1 MKKKLVRRFNM
12 RVIFTLLTMAEIM
25 AIIAFAW
32 FFTEFLHRA
41 FSITLVVPTLVWI
54 LIISAVI
61 GGTITNFLTIQ
72 FFDPITRLGRAMEQ
86 VAAGD
91 FSVRL
96 TTKNRFKEIRDIYG
110 NFNLMTEE
118 LAAAEILQM
127 DFISGVSHEFKTPV
141 NAIEGYAT
149 LLSDDEPETP
159 ELQRQYAEKILLNTQ
174 RLSSLV
180 GNVLLLSKVANQAI
194 PIKQT
199 TFRLDE
205 QIRQALVMLEREWAP
220 KDIEFDVELESVNY
234 TGSEQLLPHVWSNLL
249 GNAVKFTPVG
259 GTIRMEL
266 TKQAHGIVF
275 VIEDSG
281 PGITEEVRRHMF
293 DKFYQGDTSHKDE
306 GNGLGLALVKHI
318 LDETG
323 GTVQAEN
330 GPGGGCRITVILPN
344 AH

>member
-32 FFTEFLHRA
+32 FFAEFLHRA
-41 FSITLVVPTLVWI
+41 FSITLVVPTLAWI
-54 LIISAVI
+54 LVTSAVI
-61 GGTITNFLTIQ
+61 GGAITNFLTIQ
-72 FFDPITRLGRAMEQ
+72 FFVPITRLGRAMEQ

-110 NFNLMTEE
+110 NFNLMAEE
-118 LAAAEILQM
+118 LAAAEVLQM

-180 GNVLLLSKVANQAI
+180 GNILLLAKVVNQAI
-194 PIKQT
+194 PLKQT

-205 QIRQALVMLEREWAP
+205 QIRQAIVMLEREWAP
-220 KDIEFDVELESVNY
+220 KDIDFDVELEAVDY
-234 TGSEQLLPHVWSNLL
+234 TGSELLMPHVWSNLL
-249 GNAVKFTPVG
+249 GNAVKFTPAG

-281 PGITEEVRRHMF
+281 PGITDEVHRHMF

-306 GNGLGLALVKHI
+306 GNGLGLTLVKYI
-318 LDETG
+318 LDEAG

>member
-1 MKKKLVRRFNM
+1 MKKKLSRRVNM
-12 RVIFTLLTMAEIM
+12 RIIFTMLTMAEIM
-25 AIIAFAW
+25 GTIAFAW
-32 FFTEFLHRA
+32 FYAGFIHKVFRV
-41 FSITLVVPTLVWI
+41 TLVVPTLVWI
-54 LIISAVI
+54 LVISAVI

-96 TTKNRFKEIRDIYG
+96 TTKNRFEEIRDIYG

-118 LAAAEILQM
+118 LAATEILQM
-127 DFISGVSHEFKTPV
+127 DFISGVSHEFKTPI

-306 GNGLGLALVKHI
+306 GNGLGLAHVKPI

-323 GTVQAEN
+323 GTPAAEN
-330 GPGGGCRITVILPN
+330 GPGGGCRITVTLPDT
-344 AH
+344 H

>member
-1 MKKKLVRRFNM
+1 MKKKLSRRVNM
-12 RVIFTLLTMAEIM
+12 RIIFTMLTMAEIM
-25 AIIAFAW
+25 GTIAFAW
-32 FFTEFLHRA
+32 FSAGFIHKVFRV
-41 FSITLVVPTLVWI
+41 TLVVPTLVWI
-54 LIISAVI
+54 LVISAVI

-96 TTKNRFKEIRDIYG
+96 TTKNRFEEIRDIYG

-118 LAAAEILQM
+118 LAATEILQM
-127 DFISGVSHEFKTPV
+127 DFISGVSHEFKTPI

-266 TKQAHGIVF
+266 TKQTHGIVF

-323 GTVQAEN
+323 GTAAAEN
-330 GPGGGCRITVILPN
+330 GPGGGCRITVTLPDT
-344 AH
+344 H

>member
-1 MKKKLVRRFNM
+1 MKKTFSRRFNM

-25 AIIAFAW
+25 GTIAFAW
-32 FFTEFLHRA
+32 FFAEFLHKV

-54 LIISAVI
+54 LVISAVI
-61 GGTITNFLTIQ
+61 GGAITNFLTIQ

-96 TTKNRFKEIRDIYG
+96 TTKNRFKEIRDIYA

-118 LAAAEILQM
+118 LAATEILQM
-127 DFISGVSHEFKTPV
+127 DFISGVSHEFKTPI

-180 GNVLLLSKVANQAI
+180 GNILLLAKVANQAI
-194 PIKQT
+194 PLKQT

-205 QIRQALVMLEREWAP
+205 QIRQAIVMLEREWAP
-220 KDIEFDVELESVNY
+220 KDIEFDVELEEVDY
-234 TGSEQLLPHVWSNLL
+234 TGSELLLPHVWGNLL
-249 GNAVKFTPVG
+249 GNAVKFTPAG
-259 GTIRMEL
+259 GAIRVEL
-266 TKQAHGIVF
+266 TKRAGQIVF
-275 VIEDSG
+275 VVEDSG

-293 DKFYQGDTSHKDE
+293 EKFYQGDTSHKDE

-318 LDETG
+318 LDEAG
-323 GTVQAEN
+323 GTVTAEN
-330 GPGGGCRITVILPN
+330 GPGGGCRITVTLP
-344 AH
+344 ATK